1 MEYIKMKI
9 TKFFYKGYIID
20 LEISEKE
27 GYKKF
32 AELYIAKE
40 NSGIKSFMVGFGV
53 DDIIKDWESIEV
65 FFINFIQN
73 EADGYID
80 CLEDLLE
87 EIDG

>member
-1 MEYIKMKI
+1 
-9 TKFFYKGYIID
+9 
-20 LEISEKE
+20 
-27 GYKKF
+27 
-32 AELYIAKE
+32 
-40 NSGIKSFMVGFGV
+40 MVGFGI

-65 FFINFIQN
+65 FLINFIQN